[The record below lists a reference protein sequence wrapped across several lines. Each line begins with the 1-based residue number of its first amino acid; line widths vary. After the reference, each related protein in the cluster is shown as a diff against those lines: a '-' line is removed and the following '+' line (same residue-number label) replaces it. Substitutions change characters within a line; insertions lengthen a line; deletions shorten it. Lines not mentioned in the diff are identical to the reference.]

1 MQRKPSDSPP
11 RRQRNADLVN
21 EQLKYDPDDITNG
34 FADVHSLTS
43 VPGVAPVDV
52 CATSQPSIPFD
63 DIWYVSWT
71 GNDPPSEGNIAGLK
85 GQVCERI
92 RTRIQLAMQKASM
105 QTTLTGAYEDPIIE
119 HVLFQQKY
127 YNDGELVSK
136 HRLLIKVR
144 FDPECLGAQIDGS
157 RVREILASIF
167 SELHVILSV
176 FAPPPLE
183 QRSMQQDRFEI
194 YRPHF
199 FALEALM
206 EKLPDGY
213 LAAKHPRPCVG
224 TSFLDL
230 TGPGFSGQYFE
241 DRFFPQIQRAM
252 RNLVHFTDD
261 FSRGNIVSFGDAT
274 GTQALKKQARRWNF
288 EHTSLSD
295 VPERFDGFDFKNL
308 RSGMETIIDWI
319 EKNAHDGGYI
329 CGSDAQA
336 AEIEGRIQQSVDCR
350 FLQVDTQ
357 DRNRNRVYEG
367 RIVAF
372 GPKSCKSDEAH
383 NYFHVLSRRRD
394 SRNLRVWHYYH
405 NTFLADPENSSN
417 PPRQLAPLGKAE
429 IWANHD
435 IVSYVCTG
443 TPFAYVL
450 PLCFK
455 RIQQGIKAYTDQ
467 IQKNAVLACVP
478 PASPDL
484 RAASMLDWYFDYD
497 LSLEDLMDGKQPAR
511 REVAEHGKTNRH
523 NETNYFRERFEEL
536 LFAFRQKIHKLRNDN
551 VVKQAETHAGV
562 ADACIWCER
571 DEFSMTGKNP
581 GTQGAWLGLGQVLG
595 GFRRPVA
602 IKRGPI
608 GPINHGEFSQEDL
621 TNYKKFVEVM
631 NLLNPSG
638 YIASATR
645 GNVFH
650 CATGNQAHLSPERPP
665 SPGDDPL
672 SPGRALKSQPRFAD
686 DEIVGIGCTLIT
698 DTNHRIYIS
707 RVKSGGGAEAAGI
720 RPGDRLVAVNKQEV
734 KHEEDAKR
742 LILGRV
748 GETLELELSRSK
760 REGFI
765 GRETVIVQVTR
776 LRRLYRRWVS
786 EVGIC
791 TLDELFQTVSGKERG
806 TQAFR
811 MLLREV
817 IICVSFRSNFN
828 RLVVLL
834 TVMFADFAQHGN
846 SSVKTA

>member
-1 MQRKPSDSPP
+1 MSRNLDRSENPP
-11 RRQRNADLVN
+11 RQKRNQDLVS
-21 EQLKYDPDDITNG
+21 EQRSYD
-34 FADVHSLTS
+34 
-43 VPGVAPVDV
+43 PVDV
-52 CATSQPSIPFD
+52 AHGFTTDVGSLLIDNLLPVVSPVDVPGTLQPSVPFD
-63 DIWYVSWT
+63 DIWYVCWT
-71 GNDPPSEGNIAGLK
+71 GNDPPSGENIELLK
-85 GQVCERI
+85 GEVRDRI
-92 RTRIQLAMQKASM
+92 RFRIGMAITAMQKLTEKAWPASM
-105 QTTLTGAYEDPIIE
+105 QNMLSGYEDPIIE

-127 YNDGELVSK
+127 FNDGELVSK

-144 FDPECLGAQIDGS
+144 FDPKCLGAQVDGS
-157 RVREILASIF
+157 GVYEMLGSVF

-176 FAPPPLE
+176 FAPPPL
-183 QRSMQQDRFEI
+183 QQDRFEI

-213 LAAKHPRPCVG
+213 LADHCRCVG

-261 FSRGNIVSFGDAT
+261 FSRDKFESFGNAT
-274 GTQALKKQARRWNF
+274 GTQALKSQARLWNF
-288 EHTSLSD
+288 AHTTLSS
-295 VPERFDGFDFKNL
+295 VPKRFDGFDFQTL
-308 RSGMETIIDWI
+308 RPGMETIINWI
-319 EKNAHDGGYI
+319 ERNADEYGYI
-329 CGSDAQA
+329 RTTDA
-336 AEIEGRIQQSVDCR
+336 GRIEEQIQQYVDCR
-350 FLQVDTQ
+350 FLSADAQGQ
-357 DRNRNRVYEG
+357 NRVYEG
-367 RIVAF
+367 RIVAY
-372 GPKSCKSDEAH
+372 GCKPHEQQKF
-383 NYFHVLSRRRD
+383 FHVLIRRRD
-394 SRNLRVWHYYH
+394 SRYPRVWHYNHYKVP
-405 NTFLADPENSSN
+405 DPENSSN
-417 PPRQLAPLGKAE
+417 PPSQLAPVGKAE

-478 PASPDL
+478 PASQDL

-497 LSLEDLMDGKQPAR
+497 LSLEDLMREQPAQ
-511 REVAEHGKTNRH
+511 REVAEHDKPNRY
-523 NETNYFRERFEEL
+523 NERSAFRERFEEL
-536 LFAFRQKIHKLRNDN
+536 LFAFRLKIHKLRRDPIAQ
-551 VVKQAETHAGV
+551 QAEKDPV
-562 ADACIWCER
+562 LADACIWCER
-571 DEFSMTGKNP
+571 DEFSMTGKSP

-608 GPINHGEFSQEDL
+608 GPISHGEFSQEDL
-621 TNYKKFVEVM
+621 TNYEKFVEVM

-650 CATGNQAHLSPERPP
+650 CASGTQAHISIERPP

-672 SPGRALKSQPRFAD
+672 SPGRPLKTQPRFVD
-686 DEIVGIGCTLIT
+686 DAIVGIGCTLVTSVT
-698 DTNHRIYIS
+698 DAKRIYIS

-720 RPGDRLVAVNKQEV
+720 RPGDRLYSVNGKKVED
-734 KHEEDAKR
+734 EEDAKR
-742 LILGRV
+742 LILGKV
-748 GETLELELSRSK
+748 GETLDLELRRRTGTIEWERVPVK
-760 REGFI
+760 
-765 GRETVIVQVTR
+765 VTR

-791 TLDELFQTVSGKERG
+791 TLHELFPTVSGEERG

-817 IICVSFRSNFN
+817 IICVSFCSNRYVSHRHARRFC
-828 RLVVLL
+828 
-834 TVMFADFAQHGN
+834 
-846 SSVKTA
+846 TAWQ